1 LVLDSN
7 DRERLDELREEMFK
21 LLNSDE
27 LKDGILLIVANK
39 QDLPNSMK
47 IEELKSKL
55 QLDRIRTM
63 RAVNIIGTS
72 AIKGD
77 GIQECFVWLSHTLT
91 MKTLQQPIKE
101 TYNDIKNISYFN
113 ILKDKMWNTF
123 GYKTIE
129 NPNSS
134 IA

>member
-1 LVLDSN
+1 MDSN